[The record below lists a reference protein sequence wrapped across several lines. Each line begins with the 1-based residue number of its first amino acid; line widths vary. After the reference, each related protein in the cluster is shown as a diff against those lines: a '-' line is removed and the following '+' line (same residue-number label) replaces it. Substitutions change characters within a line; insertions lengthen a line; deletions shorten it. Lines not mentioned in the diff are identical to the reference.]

1 MTRPTFVTVAGL
13 ALLATAS
20 AHAQMMRGEIGVSAG
35 MATDQRGFRSN
46 AVTLAPSIL
55 VAPDPHVSAGLAL
68 TGTQFGSNARTLG
81 GTASL
86 GTHVPIVTG
95 LALGTSASG
104 SLTRTSF
111 GASYGSVDVTPT
123 LEGSLA
129 NLTIFAGGHLASGS
143 TSLREPVSTPGSVV
157 GAPTVGTR
165 DVTVSHTSAGPV
177 FGAVMNVAGAR
188 PGEGG
193 MLSYRE
199 EHARVTGVNVVDRVA
214 SGVLNSGPLSFGVSG
229 GFRDAPDEQKGFGG
243 VSATW
248 SVGPS
253 FAIQGAAGTYPS
265 NRISG
270 TLGGNYA
277 SIGVLLHGLRRLDDS
292 APAPLRGAPAVPVGA
307 TRLAI
312 RAPGASRVELA
323 GDWNSWTP
331 LSATRAGDGMWY
343 ADVRLSPGE
352 YRYAFKVDGKEW
364 MIPEGASSV
373 DDGFG
378 GRSAIVNVR

>member
-1 MTRPTFVTVAGL
+1 
-13 ALLATAS
+13 
-20 AHAQMMRGEIGVSAG
+20 MMRGEIGMSAG
-35 MATDQRGFRSN
+35 VATDQRGFRSN
-46 AVTLAPSIL
+46 AITLSPSVVL
-55 VAPDPHVSAGLAL
+55 APDPRLTAGLAL
-68 TGTQFGSNARTLG
+68 SGTQFGSNARALG

-86 GTHVPIVTG
+86 GTRLPIVTG
-95 LALGTSASG
+95 VALGTSASG
-104 SLTRTSF
+104 SVTRTSF
-111 GASYGSVDVTPT
+111 DATYGSVDLTPT
-123 LEGSLA
+123 LEASLA
-129 NLTIFAGGHLASGS
+129 NVTVFAGGHLASGS
-143 TSLREPVSTPGSVV
+143 TSIREPVTTPGGVV
-157 GAPTVGTR
+157 GAPTVATR
-165 DVTVSHTSAGPV
+165 DMTVSHTSAGPV

-193 MLSYRE
+193 MVSYRE
-199 EHARVTGVNVVDRVA
+199 EHAHVTGVSVVDRVA
-214 SGVLNSGPLSFGVSG
+214 SGVLTSGPMSFGVSG
-229 GFRDAPDEQKGFGG
+229 GFRDALDEQKGFGG
-243 VSATW
+243 LSATW

-253 FAIQGAAGTYPS
+253 FAIQGAAGSYPS

-292 APAPLRGAPAVPVGA
+292 APAPLRGAPAVPAGA

-331 LSATRAGDGMWY
+331 TPATRAGDGVWY

-364 MIPEGASSV
+364 VVPDGASAV

-378 GRSAIVNVR
+378 GRSALVNVH